1 MLTTMNSD
9 LHYISDEK
17 QPPDNLQ
24 FEFANRFNYSSIVE
38 IPKFK
43 TKALL
48 TYFLCENGFI
58 LREIDIKSS
67 EVTINK

>member
-1 MLTTMNSD
+1 MKKTTR
-9 LHYISDEK
+9 
-17 QPPDNLQ
+17 Q
-24 FEFANRFNYSSIVE
+24 FAVRIPNRFNYSSNVK
-38 IPKFK
+38 IPKIK
-43 TKALL
+43 TKVLL